1 VPGACYYGEVRAGE
15 NPLARL
21 REIRGKIRELDEQ
34 REDLVEGRDI
44 LIREASKQKV
54 SERTIAESAGLSYGR
69 VNQIVNRR

>member
-1 VPGACYYGEVRAGE
+1 MPAGD

-44 LIREASKQKV
+44 LIREGSKQKI
-54 SERTIAESAGLSYGR
+54 SERKIADAAGLTYGR